1 MLKLPETAK
10 TFAANKT
17 KAKRMQIVELLPAVR
32 NLRMAGLGA
41 SGVDGN
47 CLRASRR
54 RRRGS
59 GSCWGGQ
66 GGDN

>member
-1 MLKLPETAK
+1 MLKLPETVK

-47 CLRASRR
+47 CLRASSPMQAWFWQLLGRT
-54 RRRGS
+54 RRG
-59 GSCWGGQ
+59 
-66 GGDN
+66 